1 MTGVQTCALPISLYK
16 QVVEQTLYDEKVE
29 DYVKTYSAMK
39 PKEAAKIFDAMK
51 DDLKLV
57 AEILMNMDS
66 QARADI
72 LGKMSADTAAKVTEI
87 MEP

>member
-1 MTGVQTCALPISLYK
+1 
-16 QVVEQTLYDEKVE
+16 
-29 DYVKTYSAMK
+29 MK

-57 AEILMNMDS
+57 AEILTNMDS